1 MDRVFYAQS
10 QPFTCGAACLITA
23 LVALGLIERPR
34 DSLLELRLWR
44 RTNTVYM
51 GRGQAG
57 SGPWGLARM
66 GLTHGARASV
76 LADGPLEALFH
87 RWTRH
92 PERQRALEAIMRH
105 DAHEALEAGCAQGPY
120 PADGPALAR
129 AIRGGALLSLTGGHR
144 ANMGHW
150 VCVLPAQAGALL
162 VLDPAGGPRPTAL
175 SSQEHHRR
183 AHYMGRRVGVLLH
196 PS

>member
-1 MDRVFYAQS
+1 MERFFYAQS
-10 QPFTCGAACLITA
+10 QPFTCGAACLIMA
-23 LVALGLIERPR
+23 RVAIGLMDRPR

-92 PERQRALEAIMRH
+92 TGRRAALEAIMRH
-105 DAHEALEAGCAQGPY
+105 DAREALEEGCAQAPY
-120 PADGPALAR
+120 PAHGPALGR
-129 AIRGGALLSLTGGHR
+129 AIRGGALLSLAGGHR

-150 VCVLPAQAGALL
+150 VCVLPGQGGGLM
-162 VLDPAGGPRPTAL
+162 VRDPAGDPRPTAR
-175 SSQEHHRR
+175 SPQEHHRR
-183 AHYMGRRVGVLLH
+183 AHYMSRRVGVLLRAA
-196 PS
+196 